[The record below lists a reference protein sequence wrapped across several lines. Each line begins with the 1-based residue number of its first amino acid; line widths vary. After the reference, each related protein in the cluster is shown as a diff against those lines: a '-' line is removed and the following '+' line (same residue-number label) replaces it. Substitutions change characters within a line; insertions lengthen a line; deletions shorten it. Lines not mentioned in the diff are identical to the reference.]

1 MQSIRVAKYRNGRLS
16 NAADRLAVEEPLE
29 IRIVFGPENAR
40 RRQSLAVTMR
50 TPGADEELALGFL
63 FTEAIIGNLQQ
74 VQEIRRVDNRLAP
87 EAVDNVIEV
96 ALHPEVEFDAE
107 RLNRHFYTASSCG
120 VCGKASLEMVRMVSC
135 HFPQPGQPVIRA
147 ETLLKL
153 PDQLRGNQSLFSDTG
168 GIHAAGL
175 FDASGRLL
183 TVREDVGRHNAL
195 DKAIGTAMRD
205 GQMPLRKHIAAL
217 SGRAGFELVQKAAMA
232 GIPVLVAIGA
242 PSSLAVSLAEAE
254 GITLVGFL
262 RDGRFN
268 LYTHQERILI

>member
-16 NAADRLAVEEPLE
+16 DAADRLAVEEPLE

-120 VCGKASLEMVRMVSC
+120 VCGKASLDAVRTVS
-135 HFPQPGQPVIRA
+135 
-147 ETLLKL
+147 
-153 PDQLRGNQSLFSDTG
+153 
-168 GIHAAGL
+168 
-175 FDASGRLL
+175 
-183 TVREDVGRHNAL
+183 RH
-195 DKAIGTAMRD
+195 RS
-205 GQMPLRKHIAAL
+205 R
-217 SGRAGFELVQKAAMA
+217 R
-232 GIPVLVAIGA
+232 
-242 PSSLAVSLAEAE
+242 
-254 GITLVGFL
+254 
-262 RDGRFN
+262 
-268 LYTHQERILI
+268 